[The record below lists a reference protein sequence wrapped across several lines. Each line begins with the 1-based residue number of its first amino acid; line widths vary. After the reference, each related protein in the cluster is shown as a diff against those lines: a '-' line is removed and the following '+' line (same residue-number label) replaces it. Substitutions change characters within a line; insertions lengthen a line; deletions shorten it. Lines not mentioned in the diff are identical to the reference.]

1 MDYPRKS
8 NLNLNNCGIN
18 MLHDIKHKH
27 SKKKKK
33 KNGKC
38 QKKRFLFA
46 NNPARDVFIW
56 KVLVMEMKFGLNR

>member
-1 MDYPRKS
+1 MTT
-8 NLNLNNCGIN
+8 NIN
-18 MLHDIKHKH
+18 KA
-27 SKKKKK
+27 KKKKK

>member
-1 MDYPRKS
+1 MTS
-8 NLNLNNCGIN
+8 NIN
-18 MLHDIKHKH
+18 TA
-27 SKKKKK
+27 KKKK

-38 QKKRFLFA
+38 QKKRFLLA